1 MATVST
7 AASFDVLTAARY
19 VLITT
24 FRRDGT
30 PVPTPVVGAVA
41 DGVFYTTTGGD
52 SGKVKRIRRD
62 HRVTIGACT
71 RRGEPTGPTY
81 AATARLLDGDEGQR
95 AFRLKESRNPLAKLM
110 RIVATN
116 LYRTRLVGLAI
127 EPAST
132 VDLPQRARDTAA

>member
-1 MATVST
+1 MST
-7 AASFDVLTAARY
+7 ASTASNFDVLTDAKY

-41 DGVFYTTTGGD
+41 DGVLYTTTGAD

-62 HRVTIGACT
+62 HRITIGACT

-95 AFRLKESRNPLAKLM
+95 AFRLKESRHRLARLM
-110 RIVATN
+110 RIVATK
-116 LYRTRLVGLAI
+116 LYRVRLVGLAI

-132 VDLPQRARDTAA
+132 VDLPQQARNAAA